1 MTDPVVQ
8 CREISNFYLC
18 LMVAIKQQGSEEK
31 NVSILVKFYDCSM
44 KNILIKRESFDETL
58 VADKFLGIK
67 FKIYQC

>member
-1 MTDPVVQ
+1 
-8 CREISNFYLC
+8 
-18 LMVAIKQQGSEEK
+18 MVAIKQQGSEEK

-44 KNILIKRESFDETL
+44 ENILIKRESFDETL